1 MRDLDKIKDK
11 VDKRKQQLQPLFD
24 KDKEN
29 YDLWVG
35 KEQIFDTHKMAI
47 NITGTEMTALGRRVL
62 ASLVRSKLD
71 IHVLP
76 PEPIPNPKAEET
88 ANREED
94 MYYFGFNQADEL
106 LTLKGEATLLSATG
120 WQVVVFGR
128 TSVRILVYLDKKTG
142 EIVWDFLPMIPSLVT
157 FEFGQKGLLWYN
169 YETFRSPECV
179 YKEYN
184 KEVKEKSEGR
194 GVSVSDYWDWDDN
207 VTYLS
212 DGEDTL
218 DTREN
223 EFGQVPA
230 IIQPVTLGPKII
242 TTEGIDVTAWGQSIY
257 DHVKIP
263 FKNLNKLRSV
273 VATQAHLNAKLPLD
287 VQYEGDRP
295 DFTDEHV
302 DFYPGSM
309 FIHSKESIIKSME
322 VKDVPPSILTMMGDI
337 STGIQRATYAEL
349 SPDVPAHSGSALK
362 ILRQDMQDV
371 LTPRAEA
378 LNRLYTRICRMVKKQ
393 IQVQKLKIPVRTVVN
408 DQYSIYDMKPKML
421 DNKFH
426 VAAEFIRQ
434 DVYDE
439 VETLQE
445 AQLYQQNKWMSRES
459 IMEKILRM
467 QDVPTEIMKMKIS
480 DIESAIP
487 ELTLPDVIL
496 KYREMGLEDKANELM
511 RQFAML
517 VLEKQQTLMPQP
529 QGPMGQPQG
538 PMGQPT
544 APTGAPMGAPRPAVG
559 PMAAPRPL
567 PRTPT
572 PMQTGG
578 P

>member
-94 MYYFGFNQADEL
+94 MYYFGFNQADERL
-106 LTLKGEATLLSATG
+106 SLQGEASLLSSVA
-120 WQVVVFGR
+120 WQAVVLGR
-128 TSVRILVYLDKKTG
+128 TATRIFVYQNDDG
-142 EIVWDFLPMIPSLVT
+142 EIVWDFMPMIPSLLT
-157 FEFGQKGLLWYN
+157 FEFGLGGLLWYN

-179 YKEYN
+179 YNEY
-184 KEVKEKSEGR
+184 KVEVKEKSDGK
-194 GVSVSDYWDWDDN
+194 GVSVSDYWDRDN
-207 VTYLS
+207 NVRYLTDS
-212 DGEDTL
+212 KEVLQSEKNPFGE
-218 DTREN
+218 
-223 EFGQVPA
+223 VPA

-309 FIHSKESIIKSME
+309 FIHSKESIIKSMD

-378 LNRLYTRICRMVKKQ
+378 LNILYTRICRMVKKQ
-393 IQVQKLKIPVRTVVN
+393 IQVQKLKIPVKTVVN

-426 VAAEFIRQ
+426 VSAEFIRQ

-439 VETLQE
+439 VEMLQE
-445 AQLYQQNKWMSRES
+445 AQLYQQNKWLSRS
-459 IMEKILRM
+459 SVMEQKLRE
-467 QDVPTEIMKMKIS
+467 QDVPTEIMKMKIE
-480 DIESAIP
+480 DIEAAIP
-487 ELTLPDVIL
+487 ELTIPDVIL
-496 KYREMGLEDKANELM
+496 KYREMGLEDKANELL

-517 VLEKQQTLMPQP
+517 VIEKQQALMPQP